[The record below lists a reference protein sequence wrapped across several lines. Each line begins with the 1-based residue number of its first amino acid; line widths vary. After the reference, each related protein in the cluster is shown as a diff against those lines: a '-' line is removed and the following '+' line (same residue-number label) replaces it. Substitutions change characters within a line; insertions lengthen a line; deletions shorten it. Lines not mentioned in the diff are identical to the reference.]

1 MPVPIWDAGILS
13 GALEAINGAGDG
25 AFDALMP
32 AAKGIFW
39 YVKTTAFCMVVGVML
54 LTRRF
59 MSPEFAR
66 MLLVF
71 TAIGWLLQVFPYAAD
86 QVIQALANIGTIVV
100 PDMKFKLND
109 PGAIAWFG
117 FKAVVPL
124 MTATREYLGPVAIF
138 FHFFEVLF
146 YLFAIILIILAFTVL
161 ALHIFFA
168 QIEYLVLS
176 VAAWFTIPFAAFNK
190 TSFIATK
197 GIGYVASVGLRVLA
211 LSLLAA
217 FSAVALVMFES
228 AKIEGLSTAFG
239 MIVLAA
245 ALLVTNMKAP
255 AAAAA
260 LINSGPVMDAGMAW
274 QAMRMGASGGLRTLG
289 SGSGKGGGM
298 VGGMVRGVSS
308 VASAAG
314 GMASAGL
321 RAASAAWNT
330 GSASRGGAGSNQAG
344 QSGQSGQSS
353 STSTQ
358 GQYRGGWSSG
368 NRSAASP
375 RPANPSNP

>member
-13 GALEAINGAGDG
+13 GALEAINGAADG

-32 AAKGIFW
+32 AAKDIFW
-39 YVKTTAFCMVVGVML
+39 YVKTTAFCMVVGTML
-54 LTRRF
+54 VTRRF
-59 MSPEFAR
+59 MSPDFAR
-66 MLLVF
+66 MLLIF
-71 TAIGWLLQVFPYAAD
+71 AGIGWLLQVFPYAAH
-86 QVIQALANIGTIVV
+86 QVIQALANVGTIVV
-100 PDMKFKLND
+100 PDMQFSLND

-124 MTATREYLGPVAIF
+124 MTAARGYLGPIAIF
-138 FHFFEVLF
+138 FHFFEVVF
-146 YLFAIILIILAFTVL
+146 YLVAIIMVILAFTVL

-168 QIEYLVLS
+168 QIEFLILS
-176 VAAWFTIPFAAFNK
+176 VAAWFCIPFAAFNK
-190 TSFIATK
+190 TSFVATK

-217 FSAVALVMFES
+217 FSTVALVMFEG
-228 AKIEGLSTAFG
+228 AKIEGLPSAFG
-239 MIVLAA
+239 LIVLAA
-245 ALLVTNMKAP
+245 ALLVSNIKAP
-255 AAAAA
+255 SVAAA

-274 QAMRMGASGGLRTLG
+274 QAMRAGASGGLRTLG
-289 SGSGKGGGM
+289 SGTGGGAI
-298 VGGMVRGVSS
+298 GGMVRGVSS
-308 VASAAG
+308 VATAAG

-321 RAASAAWNT
+321 KAASAAWNT
-330 GSASRGGAGSNQAG
+330 GSTSKGGGGSNQSGQAG
-344 QSGQSGQSS
+344 QSGRSS

-375 RPANPSNP
+375 KPANPKNP